1 MDLQCITDKT
11 TIYKEIKQK
20 VKKKSLIWGKREN
33 KVVFSNFHIVQNISF
48 NNIFRFL

>member
-20 VKKKSLIWGKREN
+20 VKKKITNMGKERKEN
-33 KVVFSNFHIVQNISF
+33 CLFKLSHCSKHI
-48 NNIFRFL
+48 L